1 MNTFSDFETTVDIPV
16 SKQQP
21 TTTHKIDK
29 QVFVDE
35 NMKKKWYEAKDGKER
50 TAALIAVN
58 EMALHI
64 FKQVVN
70 CAVGDLVQLVE
81 QYADLSLAG
90 SCSMWGKSAVRFL
103 EAMEK
108 EFNGNDKDKGKLEM
122 VKESLNHMKRK
133 LEVLN
138 KIEEDVQKGV
148 LGKEDV

>member
-1 MNTFSDFETTVDIPV
+1 MNAFSDFEKTVDIHV

-21 TTTHKIDK
+21 TTTHKIEN
-29 QVFVDE
+29 QVLVDE
-35 NMKKKWYEAKDGKER
+35 DMKKKWDEAKDGKER

-64 FKQVVN
+64 GN
-70 CAVGDLVQLVE
+70 CAMGDLVQLVE

-108 EFNGNDKDKGKLEM
+108 EFNDNDKGKGKLET
-122 VKESLNHMKRK
+122 VKESLDHMKKK
-133 LEVLN
+133 LELLN
-138 KIEEDVQKGV
+138 DIEDTQKGV
-148 LGKEDV
+148 PG